1 MYIYL
6 STLGVRVNMW
16 RKCLITI
23 FLYIS
28 LLIILQHALK
38 NLISTTLLS
47 KVYWPNHNITNK
59 LLCTL
64 IFPWLQ
70 GHTGLCEWASFLLCY
85 DSTAYLFMP
94 HNFCHNSFQGLSCK
108 SIRAR
113 ISLEKHSFIPH
124 KMKSRACILCI

>member
-23 FLYIS
+23 FFYIYH
-28 LLIILQHALK
+28 LFILQHDLK
-38 NLISTTLLS
+38 NLITTNLLS
-47 KVYWPNHNITNK
+47 MVHWPNHNIINK

-64 IFPWLQ
+64 IFSWLQ
-70 GHTGLCEWASFLLCY
+70 GHTGLSEWASFLLCY

-94 HNFCHNSFQGLSCK
+94 HNFGHNSFQGLSCK

-113 ISLEKHSFIPH
+113 ILLEKHSFIPH
-124 KMKSRACILCI
+124 KMKSRACIFMY